1 MAEWKAYL
9 NVRNGREP
17 LVITSRKL
25 EPPYVPVFS
34 FDGDPT
40 LDQIEDLEADMY
52 KNGLHEVVFDDQ
64 VKDELKKL
72 GLDELET
79 IKIKPINQ

>member
-1 MAEWKAYL
+1 MAWKAYL
-9 NVRNGREP
+9 NVANGRQP
-17 LVITSRKL
+17 IVITNREL
-25 EPPYVPVFS
+25 NRPYHPIWD

-52 KNGLHEVVFDDQ
+52 KNGLHEVIFDDQ

>member
-1 MAEWKAYL
+1 MAWKAYL
-9 NVRNGREP
+9 NVANGRQP
-17 LVITSRKL
+17 IVITNREL
-25 EPPYVPVFS
+25 DRPYHPIWD

-52 KNGLHEVVFDDQ
+52 KNGVHEVIFDDQ

>member
-1 MAEWKAYL
+1 MAWKAYL
-9 NVRNGREP
+9 NVANGRQP
-17 LVITSRKL
+17 IVITNREL
-25 EPPYVPVFS
+25 NRPYHPIWD

-40 LDQIEDLEADMY
+40 LDQIEELEADMY
-52 KNGLHEVVFDDQ
+52 KNGLHEVIFDDQ